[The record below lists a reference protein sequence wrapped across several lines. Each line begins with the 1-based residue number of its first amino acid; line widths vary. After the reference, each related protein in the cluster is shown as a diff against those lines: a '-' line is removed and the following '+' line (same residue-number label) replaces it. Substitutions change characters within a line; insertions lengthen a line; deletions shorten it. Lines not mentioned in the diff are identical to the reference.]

1 MKKNKLLQLFSSGI
15 RFSFLATVLFSVC
28 CCENEPD
35 VSGLTSGQRKEIESA
50 VINRFNAMIK
60 YAEAG
65 DLENIFSHFDHSG
78 TGSLID
84 GGTRFPTLQD
94 MMDSFRPTWKVKSQD
109 YGIPDT
115 KIIVLSPSF
124 VYVSSTS
131 IINTTTRDG
140 VVYQPR
146 PWSVSTVWIL
156 KDGQWQIHSFH
167 QFSGEAK
174 PVEEKKPEDK

>member
-1 MKKNKLLQLFSSGI
+1 MKKNKLLQLFSSGSHFAFPI
-15 RFSFLATVLFSVC
+15 AALFFVC
-28 CCENEPD
+28 CGDNAQD
-35 VSGLTSGQRKEIESA
+35 ASGLNARQRKEIESA
-50 VINRFNAMIK
+50 VINRFNAVIK

-65 DLENIFSHFDHSG
+65 DLENIFSHFDPSG

-115 KIIVLSPSF
+115 KIIVLSPSY

-131 IINTTTRDG
+131 
-140 VVYQPR
+140 
-146 PWSVSTVWIL
+146 
-156 KDGQWQIHSFH
+156 
-167 QFSGEAK
+167 
-174 PVEEKKPEDK
+174 